1 MIFPVTKVDETLDK
15 KEHRDTFLGDS
26 DRLNYESCEYDTY
39 VFALSFDSFS
49 R

>member
-15 KEHRDTFLGDS
+15 KEHRDTFLGDA
-26 DRLNYESCEYDTY
+26 DRLSYESCKYGTY
-39 VFALSFDSFS
+39 VSALSFDGLS